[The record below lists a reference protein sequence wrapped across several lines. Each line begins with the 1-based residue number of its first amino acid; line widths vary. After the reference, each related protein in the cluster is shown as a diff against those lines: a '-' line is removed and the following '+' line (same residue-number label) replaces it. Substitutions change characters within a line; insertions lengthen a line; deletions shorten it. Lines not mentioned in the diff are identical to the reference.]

1 MIYLI
6 STSHT
11 RSALSLYSRADVGT
25 IMTPTS
31 CKPSILRTYQPLWAA
46 DNGCWSQGEAFDLAR
61 YLSWLTRMRPYRP
74 RCLFATAPDVVGDAF
89 ATWERSRT
97 ALPLIRQLGYDA
109 ALVAQ
114 DGIEHQ
120 HIQWRSFDVLFVGGS
135 TDWKLS
141 EAAHSVIRQAKTRG
155 KWVHMGRVNSARR
168 FVAARLAGCDSAD
181 GTFVSYAP
189 DENSDIIRG
198 WLDGQASTPTFPRFN
213 DL

>member
-11 RSALSLYSRADVGT
+11 RSALSLYALADVGAV
-25 IMTPTS
+25 MTPNS
-31 CKPSILRTYQPLWAA
+31 CKPSILRAYQPQWAA
-46 DNGCWSQGEAFDLAR
+46 DNGCWSHGEAFDLTR
-61 YLSWLTRMRPYRP
+61 YLSWLTRMLPYQP
-74 RCLFATAPDVVGDAF
+74 KCLFATAPDVVGDAL
-89 ATWERSRT
+89 ATWELSQ
-97 ALPLIRQLGYDA
+97 ASLPLIRQLGYGA

-120 HIQWRSFDVLFVGGS
+120 RIEWRSFDALFIGGS

-141 EAAHSVIRQAKTRG
+141 EAAHLVIREAKARG

-168 FVAARLAGCDSAD
+168 FTAARLAGCDSAD
-181 GTFVSYAP
+181 GTFISYAP
-189 DENSDIIRG
+189 DANSEILRG
-198 WLDGQASTPTFPRFN
+198 WLSSQDKNPTFPKFY